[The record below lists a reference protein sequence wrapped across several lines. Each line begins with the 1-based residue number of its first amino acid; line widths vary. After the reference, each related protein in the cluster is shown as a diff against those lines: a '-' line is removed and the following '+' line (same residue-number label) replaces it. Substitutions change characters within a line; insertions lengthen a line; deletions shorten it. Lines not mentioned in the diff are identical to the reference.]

1 MLFRTR
7 SILQLTI
14 IGFLGV
20 SLLWMVALFITARQ
34 LDELTRRSEL
44 TVSRSTEIMRAGR
57 QLVEHT
63 SAMERHARQYL
74 VLGDRELLEVY
85 ATRRQEF
92 LNSLEL
98 LKSMSDSDTFA
109 DYADRLVATEE
120 PAYRALLSSAD
131 GDGEPTRVEYPPLLE
146 TAYGLSE
153 ATAGWVNEQ
162 VRSLREQTRDTQQTL
177 GVQTFLLVAAALS
190 VAGLFIALIIRPL
203 RRFAGAIRRMG
214 KGDYERPVAV
224 TGPRDLQRLGEQLD
238 WLRGRLQQ
246 LEHQRHSFLRQVSHE
261 LKTPLAAMQES
272 ASLLS
277 DPKVGGLN
285 DRQHELLGILEK
297 NGDRLLHLIQNLLH
311 HHERSFSV
319 LESAP
324 VSVDLP
330 GLVRAVLADHEA
342 TIRNN
347 RLSVELSLEVV
358 TVTGDQERMRVIVDN
373 LINNAVK
380 YSPPGGVI
388 GVALYRKNGWA
399 ILDIRDQG
407 PGIAPSE
414 REAVFTP
421 FFRGQA
427 SDSGRY
433 PGSGLG
439 LAITREYVE
448 MGGGSIES
456 LCAEQGALF
465 RVALPVQEQ
474 DHVSEQEK

>member
-20 SLLWMVALFITARQ
+20 SLLLMVALFITARQ

-44 TVSRSTEIMRAGR
+44 AVSQSTEIMRAGR

-74 VLGDRELLEVY
+74 VLGDRELLDVY
-85 ATRRQEF
+85 AARRQEF
-92 LNSLEL
+92 LRTLESIR
-98 LKSMSDSDTFA
+98 SMGDSHTFE

-120 PAYRALLSSAD
+120 PAYRALQSS
-131 GDGEPTRVEYPPLLE
+131 VEGNPDEVQYPPLLE
-146 TAYGLSE
+146 TAYSLSE
-153 ATAGWVNEQ
+153 ATAGWVEGRVQ
-162 VRSLREQTRDTQQTL
+162 SLREQTRETQQTL
-177 GVQTFLLVAAALS
+177 GVQTLLLVAAALS
-190 VAGLFIALIIRPL
+190 VAGVFIALIIRPL
-203 RRFAGAIRRMG
+203 RRFATAIRRMG
-214 KGDYERPVAV
+214 KGDYAQPVSV

-297 NGDRLLHLIQNLLH
+297 NGDRLLGLIHNLLH
-311 HHERSFSV
+311 HHERSFAI

-324 VSVDLP
+324 VPIDLP
-330 GLVRAVLADHEA
+330 ALVRLVLADHEA
-342 TIRNN
+342 AIRNN
-347 RLSVELSLEVV
+347 RLTVDSRLEAL
-358 TVTGDQERMRVIVDN
+358 TVTGDQDRMRVIVDN
-373 LINNAVK
+373 LLSNAVK

-388 GVALYRKNGWA
+388 GVSLYRERGRVV
-399 ILDIRDQG
+399 LDIRDQG
-407 PGIAPSE
+407 PGIEPSE

-421 FFRGQA
+421 FFRGQ
-427 SDSGRY
+427 SSTSGRY

-448 MGGGSIES
+448 MGGGTIES
-456 LCAEQGALF
+456 LYAEQGALF
-465 RVALPVQEQ
+465 RVTLPLQEHT
-474 DHVSEQEK
+474 DAS